1 MKKLFYI
8 FVLLVYY
15 SAATAQTKVSWQN
28 AGDKAF
34 ASEDYASSLNYY
46 LTALE
51 YDEKDPYLL
60 MMAGECNR
68 RLFEYKSALLW
79 FNRAAMEDKKHQ
91 FSITFYRKAET
102 LLALGEVDEADKM
115 LNNLMY
121 VDSTE
126 SNYRLAQKLRSRI
139 AGVRLILAAK
149 DTTDLLEAG
158 KNINTAFSDFA
169 AVACNDS
176 LLMFSSLRFENANSK
191 KKEYA
196 SMILQAKMDSISI
209 DKPKLL
215 PETVN
220 NKSWH
225 NCNASVSPDGKIMI
239 FSRCTYNA
247 ENKLIC
253 KLYESIL
260 LNNKWQTPVMM
271 NSDINSSTGTNT
283 QPSISS
289 AGSEGYHLFFASD
302 RTGGAGETDIYHTIR
317 NASGVYSKSE
327 AVKNINTA
335 GKEVS
340 PFYNPITGNLYY
352 SSDSL
357 PGLGAFDI
365 YKINYADK
373 AAVPENIGLPFN
385 SGYNDIYYSENLYR
399 SGSGFL
405 SSNRPGT
412 LELNGS
418 VCCYDIF
425 RFIPAPPIVEEIAIR
440 ETENL
445 LQVNPVTLTPQPEI
459 LQNNLQQLLP
469 LKLFF
474 DNDYPDP
481 GSRKST
487 TLNSY
492 EKLYLDYS
500 ARLNNYISGFSSDRS
515 RSEDEARDAIEK
527 FFINDLQYNYK
538 QLDKFSTMLL
548 EALNDSNTIE
558 LSVQGFASPLADTRY
573 NLILSARR
581 INSLLNFWKKWNAA
595 SLLKYIESGQLTI
608 EELPSGERTDTG
620 ISDNLSDK
628 ANSVYNPK
636 AANERRIE
644 VLNVS
649 VSKK

>member
-8 FVLLVYY
+8 FVLLIY
-15 SAATAQTKVSWQN
+15 SISATAQTKVSWQN

-34 ASEDYASSLNYY
+34 YSEDYASALNYY

-51 YDEKDPYLL
+51 YDEKDPFLL

-79 FNRAAMEDKKHQ
+79 FNRAAMEDKNHQ
-91 FSITFYRKAET
+91 YSKTYYRKAET
-102 LLALGEVDEADKM
+102 HLALSEVDEADKM
-115 LNNLMY
+115 LNNFMF
-121 VDSTE
+121 VDSTP
-126 SNYRLAQKLRSRI
+126 SNYQLVQKLRSRI
-139 AGVRLILAAK
+139 ADVRLILAAK
-149 DTTDLLEAG
+149 DTTDLMETG

-169 AVACNDS
+169 AVASNDT
-176 LLMFSSLRFENANSK
+176 LLMFSSLRFVNENSK

-196 SMILQAKMDSISI
+196 SMILQAKMDSSSI

-215 PETVN
+215 PESIN

-253 KLYESIL
+253 KLYESVL
-260 LNNKWQTPVMM
+260 LNNKWQTPVMI

-283 QPSISS
+283 QPCISS

-302 RTGGAGETDIYHTIR
+302 RTGGAGQTDIYHTIR
-317 NASGVYSKSE
+317 NATGVYSKSE
-327 AVKNINTA
+327 SVKNINTA

-340 PFYNPITGNLYY
+340 PYFNPLTGNLYF

-357 PGLGAFDI
+357 SGLGAFDI
-365 YKINYADK
+365 YKIKYNDNTAT
-373 AAVPENIGLPFN
+373 PENIGLPFN
-385 SGYNDIYYSENLYR
+385 SGYNDIYFSENLYR
-399 SGSGFL
+399 PGSGFL

-425 RFIPAPPIVEEIAIR
+425 RFKPAPPVVEEIAIR

-445 LQVNPVTLTPQPEI
+445 LQINPVLVSPQPEI

-487 TLNSY
+487 TANSY

-548 EALNDSNTIE
+548 EVLKDSNSIK

-581 INSLLNFWKKWNAA
+581 INSLLNYWKKWNAG
-595 SLLKYIESGQLTI
+595 LLLVYIESGQLAV
-608 EELPSGERTDTG
+608 EELASGERTDTG